1 MTDTKHTLFSKADGE
16 SFWFTVLDLFATR
29 RGRTYMSNSVS
40 IRKSSMKMTLSMGAA
55 LLQQKAKLLFQ
66 NSENILNLRAVE
78 TTRGFVEFTAVF
90 SSYTQSQD

>member
-1 MTDTKHTLFSKADGE
+1 
-16 SFWFTVLDLFATR
+16 
-29 RGRTYMSNSVS
+29 
-40 IRKSSMKMTLSMGAA
+40 MGAA

-78 TTRGFVEFTAVF
+78 TTQGFVEFTAVF